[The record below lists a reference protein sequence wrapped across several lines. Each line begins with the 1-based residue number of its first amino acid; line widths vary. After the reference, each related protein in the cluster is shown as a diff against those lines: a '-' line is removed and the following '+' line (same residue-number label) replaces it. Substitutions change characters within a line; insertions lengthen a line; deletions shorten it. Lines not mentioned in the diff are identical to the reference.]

1 MSVINSGTNS
11 LNTKKKSNPL
21 IDLLI
26 SIIIPSL
33 ILMNLSG
40 KENLGTTYALL
51 AALSFPFFYGL
62 YELVVY
68 KKFNLISILG
78 IINVLLTGGIG
89 IMELEPKWLAVKE
102 AAIPLIIGLV
112 VLGSMKTKKPLV
124 KTILYNP
131 SIINTEFVDRVME
144 EKQTKNEF
152 ELRLK
157 KASYLLSGTFFF
169 SATLNYILATMIV
182 SSPAGSEAFN
192 EELGRLTLVSYP
204 VIALPSMVIMMGTLF
219 WLIRSVQKLSGL
231 KLEEIIQLPD
241 EQEKTK

>member
-1 MSVINSGTNS
+1 
-11 LNTKKKSNPL
+11 
-21 IDLLI
+21 
-26 SIIIPSL
+26 
-33 ILMNLSG
+33 MNLSG
-40 KENLGTTYALL
+40 KDNLGTTYALL
-51 AALSFPFFYGL
+51 TALSFPFSYGL
-62 YELVVY
+62 YELVVH

-78 IINVLLTGGIG
+78 IVNVLLTGGIG
-89 IMELEPKWLAVKE
+89 IMELEPKWLAIKE
-102 AAIPLIIGLV
+102 AAIPFIIGLV

-131 SIINTEFVDRVME
+131 AIINTEFVDQVME
-144 EKQTKNEF
+144 QKQTKEEF

-182 SSPAGSEAFN
+182 TSPAGTEAFN

-204 VIALPSMVIMMGTLF
+204 VIALPSMLIMIGTLF
-219 WLIRSVQKLSGL
+219 WLIRSVKKLSGL

-241 EQEKTK
+241 EQEKTD